1 MFSSLSVCLSVC
13 LLATFRK
20 IFERICIKFSGKVG
34 NGAMNKYL
42 ILVEICITI
51 WMQGLFP
58 YSSLLA
64 DTESCINRLR
74 CATLQCTACTS
85 RHRHSN
91 YDVITSRAHDRQRD

>member
-42 ILVEICITI
+42 ILVEIWITI
-51 WMQGLFP
+51 WMQGLFSVFVTIGRYGKLYQP
-58 YSSLLA
+58 SA
-64 DTESCINRLR
+64 LR
-74 CATLQCTACTS
+74 DAAV
-85 RHRHSN
+85 HGMH
-91 YDVITSRAHDRQRD
+91 